1 MRSRTA
7 NWFETTVRYERQ
19 TEDAGQKKV
28 NELYVVDALR
38 RWATPCTTSRAE
50 RSLTGH

>member
-19 TEDAGQKKV
+19 TEDDSYSAQWEIMVHVTDDGYEV
-28 NELYVVDALR
+28 MTY
-38 RWATPCTTSRAE
+38 
-50 RSLTGH
+50 